1 MSHTDPI
8 ADMLTRVRNA
18 NKALHA
24 QVEMP
29 ASGQKGGIGPPAE
42 GRGLHRRATPLMKEG
57 SFDKLVVDLKYT
69 DGRRRVITQVKRVS
83 KPGRRI
89 YAKKDNLPKVLG
101 GLGDGRH
108 LHLEW
113 PDDGSG
119 GSTAR
124 SRRRSRLLRLVTPC
138 LG

>member
-29 ASGQKGGIGPPAE
+29 TSAQKVELARVLRDE
-42 GRGLHRRATPLMKEG
+42 GYITGYSVVKTG
-57 SFDKLVVDLKYT
+57 DFDKLVIELKYT
-69 DGRRRVITQVKRVS
+69 DGRRRVISQVKRVS

-89 YAKKDNLPKVLG
+89 YAKKDNLPQVLG
-101 GLGDGRH
+101 GLGTAVISTSRG
-108 LHLEW
+108 LM
-113 PDDGSG
+113 
-119 GSTAR
+119 TAR
-124 SRRRSRLLRLVTPC
+124 EAQRLGVGGEVVC
-138 LG
+138 FVW

>member
-24 QVEMP
+24 QVSMP
-29 ASGQKGGIGPPAE
+29 ASGQKVELARVLKDE
-42 GRGLHRRATPLMKEG
+42 GYISDYAVQREG
-57 SFDKLVVDLKYT
+57 SFDTLVIELKYT
-69 DGRRRVITQVKRVS
+69 DGRRRVISQVKRVS

-101 GLGDGRH
+101 GLGTAVISTSQGLMTAKQAQR
-108 LHLEW
+108 L
-113 PDDGSG
+113 GVG
-119 GSTAR
+119 GE
-124 SRRRSRLLRLVTPC
+124 VVC
-138 LG
+138 FVW

>member
-1 MSHTDPI
+1 MPSTDPI

-29 ASGQKGGIGPPAE
+29 SSTQKVELARVLRDEGYISGYSVVK
-42 GRGLHRRATPLMKEG
+42 KD
-57 SFDKLVVDLKYT
+57 SFDVLVVELKYT
-69 DGRRRVITQVKRVS
+69 DGRRRVISQVKRVS

-101 GLGDGRH
+101 GLGTAVISTSRG
-108 LHLEW
+108 LM
-113 PDDGSG
+113 
-119 GSTAR
+119 TAR
-124 SRRRSRLLRLVTPC
+124 EAQK
-138 LG
+138 LGVGGEVVCFVW

>member
-1 MSHTDPI
+1 MPTTDPI

-29 ASGQKGGIGPPAE
+29 SSTQKVELARVLKDE
-42 GRGLHRRATPLMKEG
+42 GYITDYSVVKDG
-57 SFDKLVVDLKYT
+57 SFDKLVVELKYT
-69 DGRRRVITQVKRVS
+69 DGRRRVISQVKRVS

-101 GLGDGRH
+101 GLGTAVISTS
-108 LHLEW
+108 
-113 PDDGSG
+113 SG
-119 GSTAR
+119 LMTAR
-124 SRRRSRLLRLVTPC
+124 EAQK
-138 LG
+138 LGVGGEVICFVW

>member
-1 MSHTDPI
+1 MPTTDPI

-29 ASGQKGGIGPPAE
+29 SSTLKVELARVLKDE
-42 GRGLHRRATPLMKEG
+42 GYIADYTVVKDGV
-57 SFDKLVVDLKYT
+57 FDKLVVELKYT
-69 DGRRRVITQVKRVS
+69 DGRRRVISQVKRVS

-101 GLGDGRH
+101 GLGTAVISTSRG
-108 LHLEW
+108 LM
-113 PDDGSG
+113 
-119 GSTAR
+119 TAR
-124 SRRRSRLLRLVTPC
+124 EAQK
-138 LG
+138 LGVGGEVICFVW

>member
-8 ADMLTRVRNA
+8 ADMLTRIRNA

-29 ASGQKGGIGPPAE
+29 SSSQKVDLARVLKEE
-42 GRGLHRRATPLMKEG
+42 GYITGYSVVKEG
-57 SFDKLVVDLKYT
+57 SFAKLVIELKYT
-69 DGRRRVITQVKRVS
+69 DGRRRVISQVKRVS

-101 GLGDGRH
+101 GLGTAVISTSRG
-108 LHLEW
+108 LM
-113 PDDGSG
+113 
-119 GSTAR
+119 TAR
-124 SRRRSRLLRLVTPC
+124 EAQRQGVGGEVIC
-138 LG
+138 FVW

>member
-29 ASGQKGGIGPPAE
+29 SSAQKVELARVLKDEGYIASYSVVND
-42 GRGLHRRATPLMKEG
+42 G
-57 SFDKLVVDLKYT
+57 SFDKLVVELKYT
-69 DGRRRVITQVKRVS
+69 DGRRRVIAQVKRVS

-89 YAKKDNLPKVLG
+89 YAKKDNLPRGPRWLG
-101 GLGDGRH
+101 YGRH
-108 LHLEW
+108 LHFAW
-113 PDDGSG
+113 SDDCSRGT
-119 GSTAR
+119 TAGCG
-124 SRRRSRLLRLVTPC
+124 RRSRLLRVVVIC
-138 LG
+138 QG

>member
-1 MSHTDPI
+1 MPTTDPI

-29 ASGQKGGIGPPAE
+29 SSAVKVELARVLRDE
-42 GRGLHRRATPLMKEG
+42 GYITGYSVVKDG
-57 SFDKLVVDLKYT
+57 VFDKLVVELKYT
-69 DGRRRVITQVKRVS
+69 DGRRRVISQVKRVS

-101 GLGDGRH
+101 GLGTAVISTSRG
-108 LHLEW
+108 LM
-113 PDDGSG
+113 
-119 GSTAR
+119 TAR
-124 SRRRSRLLRLVTPC
+124 EAQK
-138 LG
+138 LGVGGEVVCFVW

>member
-1 MSHTDPI
+1 MPNTDPI

-29 ASGQKGGIGPPAE
+29 ASAQKVELARVLRDE
-42 GRGLHRRATPLMKEG
+42 GYIADYSVVKGE
-57 SFDKLVVDLKYT
+57 SFDELVVELKYT
-69 DGRRRVITQVKRVS
+69 DGRRRVISQVKRVS

-101 GLGDGRH
+101 GLGTAVISTSRG
-108 LHLEW
+108 LM
-113 PDDGSG
+113 
-119 GSTAR
+119 TAR
-124 SRRRSRLLRLVTPC
+124 EAQRLGVGGEVVC
-138 LG
+138 FVW

>member
-24 QVEMP
+24 QVDMP
-29 ASGQKGGIGPPAE
+29 ASALKVELARVLAQE
-42 GRGLHRRATPLMKEG
+42 GYIAGYSVVKEG
-57 SFDKLVVDLKYT
+57 SFDKLVIDLKYT
-69 DGRRRVITQVKRVS
+69 DGRRRVISEVKRVS

-101 GLGDGRH
+101 GLGTAVISTSRG
-108 LHLEW
+108 LM
-113 PDDGSG
+113 
-119 GSTAR
+119 TAR
-124 SRRRSRLLRLVTPC
+124 EAQRLGVGGEVVC
-138 LG
+138 FVW

>member
-1 MSHTDPI
+1 MPSTDPI

-29 ASGQKGGIGPPAE
+29 SSAQKVELARVLKDE
-42 GRGLHRRATPLMKEG
+42 GYVAGYSVVKKDG
-57 SFDKLVVDLKYT
+57 FDTLVVELKYT
-69 DGRRRVITQVKRVS
+69 DGRRRVISQVKRVS

-101 GLGDGRH
+101 GLGTAVISTSRG
-108 LHLEW
+108 LM
-113 PDDGSG
+113 
-119 GSTAR
+119 TAR
-124 SRRRSRLLRLVTPC
+124 EAQK
-138 LG
+138 LGVGGEVVCFVW